1 MKRKKKPGLY
11 DNINKRKRL
20 GISRSKKKST
30 ISPQAYSNMQKG
42 FPS

>member
-30 ISPQAYSNMQKG
+30 ISPQAYSKMEKG

>member
-30 ISPQAYSNMQKG
+30 ISPQAYSNMEKG
-42 FPS
+42 FPK